1 MTKMIDPLAAFM
13 SGHIQGQD
21 RWPMPLAETSF
32 DVTIEA
38 GLAVVETKRLFRNV
52 EKHAIEAALTF
63 PVPIHA
69 TFFHLEAEIEGRKLI
84 ACAKGKTEARK
95 DYEGA
100 IERGKATA
108 LHEELLPGIHLL
120 SVANIKPG
128 AEISVT
134 SRWVMPL
141 LFDGT
146 FGHLRIPLTVGE
158 VYGCSGLSD
167 ADELISGGKVQK
179 ARLTV
184 HADINSVMLGRGTQ
198 ARPLET
204 GIAGSTDVPMDVPID
219 LSVPAWSPRPLQGS
233 MKNGIR
239 AALQLT
245 PAASKEDALSVAIL
259 VDKSGSMAGRC
270 SSSLSLTTHEATRT
284 ALGEIADRLRD
295 QDVIDLWEF
304 DIRPSLVGTACTGG
318 DGKTTTA
325 RLKGMARNLS
335 EPAGGTR
342 IDSAI
347 IAATQHS
354 EVRDV
359 LILTDG
365 KSHALDVD
373 QLAKLG
379 RRISA
384 IFIGEDSLEARLGS
398 LVVETGGHM
407 FIASGEDIGKQV
419 LAALSALRGVC
430 DQRPSFDWPA
440 DHLNFVHNNLAVDAQ
455 FEHEPAGSDQIQ
467 LINPCAVAAAIT
479 GLALPLIPS
488 KAADVL
494 AVQEGILTRR
504 TSLILIDEAGDS
516 QKGLPAFRKVRL
528 ARPGTAVSRT
538 ARSAHYSPKFYDISH
553 ASIDRTSLFASR
565 MSSQSSTDTL
575 APIKSRI
582 IDRVGRLLG
591 RSAASELREILG
603 IDVMLLIKEPA
614 LDWAGHAAEL
624 ANRNASSLPPSI
636 QYMAQRI
643 AEKRPIH
650 NLAKLLA
657 VDPYIAVLGLAALAA
672 SKSDRH
678 AKRLI
683 QHLLGDWEN
692 LLPPRMVKL
701 IQDTLELSPTG

>member
-184 HADINSVMLGRGTQ
+184 HADTNSVMLGRGTQ

-204 GIAGSTDVPMDVPID
+204 GISGSTDVPMDVPID

-239 AALQLT
+239 AVLKLT
-245 PAASKEDALSVAIL
+245 PAASKEDALSVALL

-284 ALGEIADRLRD
+284 ALGEIADTLRD
-295 QDVIDLWEF
+295 EDVIDLWEF
-304 DIRPSLVGTACTGG
+304 DTRPSLVGTAFTGG

-335 EPAGGTR
+335 EPEGGTR
-342 IDSAI
+342 IDNAI

-354 EVRDV
+354 EVRDI

-365 KSHALDVD
+365 KSHALNVD
-373 QLAKLG
+373 ELARLG

-384 IFIGEDSLEARLGS
+384 VFIGEDSLEARLGS

-407 FIASGEDIGKQV
+407 FIASGEDIGKQF
-419 LAALSALRGVC
+419 LAALRALRGVC
-430 DQRPSFDWPA
+430 DQRPSFHWPA
-440 DHLNFVHNNLAVDAQ
+440 DHVNFVHNNLAVDAQ
-455 FEHEPAGSDQIQ
+455 FDSAPADSDHVQ
-467 LINPCAVAAAIT
+467 LISACAVAAAIT
-479 GLALPLIPS
+479 GLVLPLVLP
-488 KAADVL
+488 KAAHEL

-504 TSLILIDEAGDS
+504 TSLALVDEAGDS

-528 ARPGTAVSRT
+528 AQPRTAVSRT
-538 ARSAHYSPKFYDISH
+538 TRTEQSSSVFYSMSL
-553 ASIDRTSLFASR
+553 ASIE
-565 MSSQSSTDTL
+565 SSAPGKL
-575 APIKSRI
+575 APMKSSNT
-582 IDRVGRLLG
+582 DRVGRLLG
-591 RSAASELREILG
+591 RTPVSDFREILRVD
-603 IDVMLLIKEPA
+603 IPLLIKEPG

-624 ANRNASSLPPSI
+624 ANRNVSSLPRSI
-636 QYMAQRI
+636 QAMAEWI
-643 AEKRPIH
+643 AEKRPIQ

-657 VDPYIAVLGLAALAA
+657 LDPYIAVLGLAALAA

-692 LLPPRMVKL
+692 LLPPRMVGFIK
-701 IQDTLELSPTG
+701 DTLKLSPAG

>member
-184 HADINSVMLGRGTQ
+184 HADTNSVMLGRGTQ
-198 ARPLET
+198 ARALET
-204 GIAGSTDVPMDVPID
+204 GIGGSTDVPMDVPID
-219 LSVPAWSPRPLQGS
+219 LSVPAWSPRSLQGS

-259 VDKSGSMAGRC
+259 LDKSGSMAGRC
-270 SSSLSLTTHEATRT
+270 SSNLSLTTHEATRT
-284 ALGEIADRLRD
+284 ALGEIADTLRD

-304 DIRPSLVGTACTGG
+304 DTRPSLVGTAFTGG

-342 IDSAI
+342 IDNAI
-347 IAATQHS
+347 IAATRHS
-354 EVRDV
+354 EVRDI

-365 KSHALDVD
+365 KSHALNVD
-373 QLAKLG
+373 ELARLG

-384 IFIGEDSLEARLGS
+384 VFIGEDSLEARLGS

-407 FIASGEDIGKQV
+407 FIASGEDIGTQV

-430 DQRPSFDWPA
+430 DQRPFFGWPA
-440 DHLNFVHNNLAVDAQ
+440 DHVNFVHNNLAVDAQ
-455 FEHEPAGSDQIQ
+455 FEPAPADSDHVQVIS
-467 LINPCAVAAAIT
+467 PCAVAAAVT
-479 GLALPLIPS
+479 GLVLPLIPS
-488 KAADVL
+488 KAADEL

-504 TSLILIDEAGDS
+504 TSLILVDEGGDS

-528 ARPGTAVSRT
+528 AQPRTAVSHTTRT
-538 ARSAHYSPKFYDISH
+538 EQSSAVFYSMSL
-553 ASIDRTSLFASR
+553 ASIE
-565 MSSQSSTDTL
+565 SSAPGKL
-575 APIKSRI
+575 APMKSSI

-591 RSAASELREILG
+591 RTPVSDFREILRVD
-603 IDVMLLIKEPA
+603 IPLLIKEPG
-614 LDWAGHAAEL
+614 LDWAGYAAEL
-624 ANRNASSLPPSI
+624 AHRNASSLPPSI
-636 QYMAQRI
+636 QDMAQWI
-643 AEKRPIH
+643 SEKRPIQ

-692 LLPPRMVKL
+692 LLPPRMVGFIK
-701 IQDTLELSPTG
+701 DTLELSPAG